1 MSDENPMGQV
11 IQIDEARI
19 RDHLGEMVRG
29 TVEETLNALLDAEAD
44 QLCGAGRYER
54 SQARQDTRAG
64 SYERTLQTSA
74 GEVDLKIPKLRRQTF
89 ETAIIERYR
98 RRESSVEEALIEMY
112 LAGISVRRVED
123 ITEALWGTR
132 VSPSTVSNLNKK
144 IYAKIEAWRNRRIE
158 GEHPYLYLDGIVM
171 KRTWAGEVR
180 NVSLLVASAVNS
192 EGFREILGICEGA
205 KEDKSGWSAFLRHL
219 VDRGLKGVQLIIS
232 DACRGLME
240 SAAEY
245 LPDARWQRCTVHF
258 YRNVF
263 SHVPA
268 TRVREVS
275 HMLKAIHAQESREA
289 ADHKA
294 QAIVEDLRA
303 ARMNTAADLVE
314 RSVHETLTYYAF
326 PDIHWQKIRTNNPL
340 ERIMKEIRRI
350 GDAPASEHAAALS
363 AAGSANRS
371 RGLIKCAKELD
382 VTVVRLLISRYSFAN
397 FWVEQRESNRRNAK
411 SIRDRVAFLCRN
423 NEQQSF
429 CAIHR
434 PLKTA
439 VAAISRTANR
449 IASIFTSARCPLYGF
464 GRLLTAASTAKK
476 PRQTELPG
484 FPISRLDQTIRAGSP
499 CAYGR

>member
-1 MSDENPMGQV
+1 MIDREHDLAITKQAEVLRISRGSVYYLPRPVPTADLAIMRRLDRLHLEFPFAGSRMLRGLLAAEGCKVGRRHVKTLMRRMGIEALYRRPRTTKLDNVQNLFALSGLTASSRIRKEQPMSDEKAMGQV

-29 TVEETLNALLDAEAD
+29 TVEETLNAMLDAEAD

-54 SQARQDTRAG
+54 SEARQDTRAG

-74 GEVDLKIPKLRRQTF
+74 GEVSLKVPKLRRQTF

-171 KRTWAGEVR
+171 KRSWAGEVR

-219 VDRGLKGVQLIIS
+219 VDRGLTGVQLIIS

-240 SAAEY
+240 SAADPPGWGEGV
-245 LPDARWQRCTVHF
+245 RRFCRRHHRHF
-258 YRNVF
+258 R
-263 SHVPA
+263 SHHRRS
-268 TRVREVS
+268 TR
-275 HMLKAIHAQESREA
+275 HEA
-289 ADHKA
+289 VCRGDGGLELH
-294 QAIVEDLRA
+294 LR
-303 ARMNTAADLVE
+303 RGPE
-314 RSVHETLTYYAF
+314 R
-326 PDIHWQKIRTNNPL
+326 
-340 ERIMKEIRRI
+340 
-350 GDAPASEHAAALS
+350 APA
-363 AAGSANRS
+363 
-371 RGLIKCAKELD
+371 
-382 VTVVRLLISRYSFAN
+382 
-397 FWVEQRESNRRNAK
+397 
-411 SIRDRVAFLCRN
+411 
-423 NEQQSF
+423 
-429 CAIHR
+429 
-434 PLKTA
+434 
-439 VAAISRTANR
+439 
-449 IASIFTSARCPLYGF
+449 
-464 GRLLTAASTAKK
+464 
-476 PRQTELPG
+476 
-484 FPISRLDQTIRAGSP
+484 RLDQY
-499 CAYGR
+499 AYQAVPVSGRGAEVRGLR